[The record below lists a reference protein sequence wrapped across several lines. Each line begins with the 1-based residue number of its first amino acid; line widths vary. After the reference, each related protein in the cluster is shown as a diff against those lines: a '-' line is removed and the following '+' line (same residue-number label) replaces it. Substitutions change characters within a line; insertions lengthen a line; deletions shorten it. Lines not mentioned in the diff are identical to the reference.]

1 MPLPFV
7 NGLNST
13 WADKGSK
20 RVRISPPSGGLEKR
34 QCTLQLCFG
43 PGERLYRP
51 AVIFRGTGTRVS
63 AVEKAAWHTGVDVYW
78 QGCAWADSGFCNFW
92 AGNIFRKAVCGG
104 STVAPKEQSVLFA
117 DNLYG
122 QTTDEFKRVL
132 KEECNT
138 LLWLLPPKCTDEAQ
152 PVDSGY
158 GKLFKVYVGK
168 ALDAWLLNG
177 DNVEKWE
184 SNKLTASDRR
194 ILITQWTG
202 EAAKQIDR
210 DIRYRRRLFEKTGL
224 AMTADG
230 SDDNLINLQGVEQ
243 GTYSFMDVDTSPEPL
258 EDVLPISPAPAD
270 EENPPGSS
278 DEDESETEEE
288 GVMSGGQ
295 QIRPRP
301 DVDELATLDIDDDIA
316 DDEALLPLEVPAGYS
331 LVSSAPTAL
340 TRALVNQ
347 EILLRLG
354 MGWFRG
360 VITRKAQA
368 RTSDR
373 YDFRVFLE
381 TDGSTRS
388 VKLPLAK
395 YSVDGAAAEG
405 SWALLS
411 RCIDEHSSEDSENE
425 REEEF
430 EDEFGDESEKGG
442 ESVVR
447 SRVWRGGRVV

>member
-7 NGLNST
+7 NGLTTT

-20 RVRISPPSGGLEKR
+20 RVRISQPSSGLEKR

-43 PGERLYRP
+43 PGERVYKP
-51 AVIFRGTGTRVS
+51 AVIFRGTGKRID
-63 AVEKAAWHTGVDVYW
+63 AVEKAAWHKGVEAYW
-78 QGCAWADSGFCNFW
+78 QACAWADSAFCNSW
-92 AGNIFRKAVCGG
+92 AGNTYRKGVGG
-104 STVAPKEQSVLFA
+104 SSIAAPEEQSILFA

-122 QTTDEFKRVL
+122 QTTEDFKRVL
-132 KEECNT
+132 KECNT
-138 LLWLLPPKCTDEAQ
+138 LLWRLPPKYTDEVQSMDA
-152 PVDSGY
+152 DY
-158 GKLFKVYVGK
+158 GRLFKVLVGK
-168 ALDAWLLNG
+168 SLDAWLLNG
-177 DNVEKWE
+177 DNVERWE

-194 ILITQWTG
+194 VLITHWVE
-202 EAAKQIDR
+202 EAAKQIDS

-224 AMTADG
+224 EMTADG
-230 SDDNLINLQGVEQ
+230 SDDNLINLEGIEQ
-243 GTYSFMDVDTSPEPL
+243 GTYSFMDVDITPEPL
-258 EDVLPISPAPAD
+258 EDVLSISPAPAD

-278 DEDESETEEE
+278 DESEEE
-288 GVMSGGQ
+288 RVRSGGGT
-295 QIRPRP
+295 RPRQG
-301 DVDELATLDIDDDIA
+301 VDELATIDTDDDVA
-316 DDEALLPLEVPAGYS
+316 DDEVLLPLEVPASYS
-331 LVSSAPTAL
+331 LVSSAPAAL
-340 TRALVNQ
+340 TRALAHQ

-373 YDFRVFLE
+373 YDFKVFLE

-411 RCIDEHSSEDSENE
+411 RCADDVSSEDSES
-425 REEEF
+425 
-430 EDEFGDESEKGG
+430 EDENEFANVVQES
-442 ESVVR
+442 
-447 SRVWRGGRVV
+447 RGGGVDGSIESAGGGVSST